1 MRLGSRKILCIALFF
16 VQIFKSEDGNLQETK
31 TKTIEVK
38 AIGEP
43 SIETLSES
51 EQAVFFTTLFKRI
64 QELAS
69 KGGKEV

>member
-1 MRLGSRKILCIALFF
+1 M
-16 VQIFKSEDGNLQETK
+16 QETK

-38 AIGEP
+38 VIGEP

-69 KGGKEV
+69 EGGKRA

>member
-1 MRLGSRKILCIALFF
+1 MHRPFF
-16 VQIFKSEDGNLQETK
+16 VQIFKSEDRNLQENK
-31 TKTIEVK
+31 TQSIEVR

-43 SIETLSES
+43 NIKALSES

-69 KGGKEV
+69 KGGK

>member
-1 MRLGSRKILCIALFF
+1 MRLGSRKILRIALFSCKF
-16 VQIFKSEDGNLQETK
+16 FQSEDRNLQETK

-38 AIGEP
+38 VIGEP
-43 SIETLSES
+43 SIDTLSES

-69 KGGKEV
+69 EGEKRV

>member
-1 MRLGSRKILCIALFF
+1 M
-16 VQIFKSEDGNLQETK
+16 QENK
-31 TKTIEVK
+31 TQSIEVR

-43 SIETLSES
+43 NIKALSES

-69 KGGKEV
+69 KGGK

>member
-1 MRLGSRKILCIALFF
+1 M
-16 VQIFKSEDGNLQETK
+16 QIFKSEDRNLQEN
-31 TKTIEVK
+31 KTISIEVR

-43 SIETLSES
+43 SIKTLSES

-69 KGGKEV
+69 KGGK